1 LFLYKFNQALEI
13 PAVSSNRYDD
23 QYHRSSNNVTS
34 DDNTPSGGFASID
47 DLFDFSSDG
56 EYSIDGNSLTSVEDH
71 FSPLK
76 QDDRAGDND
85 TIFEPAPEETRDK
98 IWRDH
103 CADSGRTRQ
112 DNIQSKLG
120 RNRFF
125 PI

>member
-1 LFLYKFNQALEI
+1 MFPYKFNQALEI

-23 QYHRSSNNVTS
+23 QYHRSGNVTS
-34 DDNTPSGGFASID
+34 GDNTPSGGFASID

-56 EYSIDGNSLTSVEDH
+56 EYSIDGDGPTSVEDH
-71 FSPLK
+71 FSPLG

-85 TIFEPAPEETRDK
+85 TILEPAPEETRDK

-112 DNIQSKLG
+112 DSIQSKLG
-120 RNRFF
+120 QNRCF